1 MIASSGPARPETP
14 IDGAP
19 LLVPAPALP
28 LVSIVTPSYNQGH
41 FIRQTI
47 ESVLGQDYPNIEYW
61 VVDGGSADETVA
73 ILREYAGDPR
83 FHWMSEPDGGQGDAI
98 NKGVRLT
105 HGDLLA
111 WLNADDIYLP
121 GAVSRAV
128 QALQDHPEAALV
140 YGHAALIDR
149 AGAVVEACAYVEPFS
164 LRRLIHYGD
173 FIMQPA
179 AFFRR
184 GPFLEVGG
192 LNPSLHYSLDYDLW
206 IKLALRYPVHYL
218 PQVLARARIYPETK
232 TASGGLDRLD
242 EIARMIQPYGRRRLP
257 ALFYGVMLKA
267 CLQAARR
274 ALASGEWARAW
285 ARGRQAAGYSV
296 ALAYR
301 TLRYGRQGY
310 RSGVQI
316 GQESRQ

>member
-14 IDGAP
+14 IDGAQ
-19 LLVPAPALP
+19 LLIPAPTLP

-61 VVDGGSADETVA
+61 VVDGGSTDETLA

-105 HGDLLA
+105 HGELLA

-121 GAVSRAV
+121 GALSRAV
-128 QALQDHPEAALV
+128 QALQDHSEAALI

-149 AGAVVEACAYVEPFS
+149 EGAVVEACAYVEPFS
-164 LRRLIHYGD
+164 LNRLIHYGD

-218 PQVLARARIYPETK
+218 PQELARARIYPETK

-242 EIARMIQPYGRRRLP
+242 ELERMIQPYGRRRLP

-285 ARGRQAAGYSV
+285 TRGRQAAGYAV

-310 RSGVQI
+310 RSGVQT
-316 GQESRQ
+316 GAESRQ